1 MVKLKIIPQIGR
13 VEPKEKIVL
22 SFYEKKKKIS
32 TWHSISMKSG
42 SYSQIN
48 QSKTI
53 GKKGTQD
60 NKQNVM

>member
-48 QSKTI
+48 
-53 GKKGTQD
+53 
-60 NKQNVM
+60 